1 MSSLSPYPSLH
12 TMNNHPPHPPSHHH
26 HQHHYNYG
34 NDGTNTTYSGVHQ
47 LSANS
52 VNVPT
57 DSSSTSSC
65 LIQSPLNDYYGQ
77 HSYHQTA
84 SRILPLYSHP
94 THHLYQD
101 NTTNLYRYNGLPPS
115 SSSTTAHIAQNS
127 CIYPCHN
134 DSNGTYNQENNVSTS
149 SNSLSQTDMI
159 NSLHPVNL
167 DLYGLTM
174 SPTAPPPSSS
184 PLSSIDRNSS
194 DLIPLSST
202 IDSLSKQQTPPV
214 IYPWMRKAHIN
225 NPVINYTNG
234 ETKRA
239 RTAYTRHQVLE
250 LEKEFHFSK
259 YLTRRRRIEIA
270 HSLVLTERQIKIW
283 FQNRRMKWKKDHK
296 LPNTKSKLPDQ
307 LPAASTSSDS
317 SSPHLIKKEEEEEE
331 EEEEEINSTFIKE
344 ETFSDES
351 SN

>member
-1 MSSLSPYPSLH
+1 MSSLSPYPALH
-12 TMNNHPPHPPSHHH
+12 TMNNHHHH
-26 HQHHYNYG
+26 HHHNHNYG
-34 NDGTNTTYSGVHQ
+34 SDGTNTNYSSIHQ
-47 LSANS
+47 LSENS

-57 DSSSTSSC
+57 ESSSTSSSC
-65 LIQSPLNDYYGQ
+65 LIQSPIVDYYGQ
-77 HSYHQTA
+77 HSYHPATH
-84 SRILPLYSHP
+84 RTLPLYPHQ

-101 NTTNLYRYNGLPPS
+101 NPNNLYRYNALPTS
-115 SSSTTAHIAQNS
+115 SSSNITQNS

-134 DSNGTYNQENNVSTS
+134 GTNGSYNQEGNISTP
-149 SNSLSQTDMI
+149 SNGLSQSDMI
-159 NSLHPVNL
+159 NSLHPMGI
-167 DLYGLTM
+167 DLYGLSM
-174 SPTAPPPSSS
+174 SPPAPPPPPPSSS
-184 PLSSIDRNSS
+184 PPSSTNRNSS
-194 DLIPLSST
+194 DLIPLSTS
-202 IDSLSKQQTPPV
+202 IDSISSSSKQNSPV
-214 IYPWMRKAHIN
+214 IYPWMRKVHIN
-225 NPVINYTNG
+225 NPVINYTSG

-317 SSPHLIKKEEEEEE
+317 SSPHLIKKEQQ
-331 EEEEEINSTFIKE
+331 EIISTFIKE
-344 ETFSDES
+344 ESFSGES
-351 SN
+351 TN